1 MQIGELG
8 TIVNLALLGVTYL
21 ILQPLKAKISD
32 LVKSLDTVS
41 KAIIKLQELLNDE
54 RIHIAKVDEAAKS
67 AHKRLDDFEHKIE
80 DIQNR
85 CVNCQCR
92 GDRNV

>member
-8 TIVNLALLGVTYL
+8 TIINLALLGATYL
-21 ILQPLKAKISD
+21 ILQPLKSQIAS
-32 LVKSLDTVS
+32 LVKSLDTAS
-41 KAIIKLQELLNDE
+41 AAITKLREMLNDE
-54 RIHIAKVDEAAKS
+54 RIHIAKVDESAKS

>member
-54 RIHIAKVDEAAKS
+54 RIHIAKVDESAKS

-85 CVNCQCR
+85 CVNCKCR
-92 GDRNV
+92 GE